1 MSDPNNSPQIGVDSN
16 IGDRG
21 VPALFKDI
29 NSKYQAS
36 TVNSS
41 GELQISSPE
50 EVLLRRILKVLE
62 SNNIVDTKQRQRVV
76 VEAIGTNNAP
86 ASTEINATVP
96 VTATLASVTSIAGA
110 GQGPTT
116 GPPLLATTLYQP
128 IWEGPVDQRWRVA
141 EDSHISYQLS
151 MRSHLTW

>member
-76 VEAIGTNNAP
+76 VEAIGT
-86 ASTEINATVP
+86 EINATVP